1 MGVWGM
7 LRKILK
13 NKPSESEFKGISS
26 LVPRSLYSILFVVA
40 KLGDDEKGSGG
51 SLQQTRRF
59 WESLISVDNYKG
71 FSDEVSITI
80 VSCSY
85 VIK

>member
-1 MGVWGM
+1 M
-7 LRKILK
+7 
-13 NKPSESEFKGISS
+13 
-26 LVPRSLYSILFVVA
+26 VA
-40 KLGDDEKGSGG
+40 KLGGDVKGSGG